1 MENEVK
7 ETKKK
12 GNSGLAIL
20 TVLLMFICAGL
31 GGFIFIN
38 KDKIL
43 NECATESTTISN
55 EKTQKNNKTEKC
67 DEVSYDINTN
77 EYGLS
82 DTALGVK
89 VSIDKSRKS
98 VTISTNM
105 KTLNESFNLQMF
117 TADDSYSYEK
127 IDTKTFDKKVAQVLI
142 DGAGQDVS
150 GTAIIYLMEDGTVE
164 YTPILKDFKANWGN
178 EAKDKFN
185 SYGKLDGVSNIISLI
200 PAEAN
205 GYHTVL
211 ARQADGTVINLSS
224 AFQATGNF

>member
-1 MENEVK
+1 MSV
-7 ETKKK
+7 
-12 GNSGLAIL
+12 
-20 TVLLMFICAGL
+20 
-31 GGFIFIN
+31 
-38 KDKIL
+38 
-43 NECATESTTISN
+43 
-55 EKTQKNNKTEKC
+55 
-67 DEVSYDINTN
+67 
-77 EYGLS
+77 
-82 DTALGVK
+82 
-89 VSIDKSRKS
+89 RKS
-98 VTISTNM
+98 NIPIVIIPSSFLWRIISSFTIINF
-105 KTLNESFNLQMF
+105 LNESFNLQMF

-142 DGAGQDVS
+142 DGAGQDAS
-150 GTAIIYLMEDGTVE
+150 GVAIIYLMEDGTVE